1 MDDPNFGVTVH
12 DPTTGQD
19 VVLSEKDVATIKRL
33 RGGKVPNGEYNLHE
47 DWVDFYRC
55 AHSVFLNLIWYSGG
69 SLREGHGGP
78 RSSHFSEQQEQV
90 RFQQADNQGLRQLF
104 LTVSL
109 ELRG

>member
-1 MDDPNFGVTVH
+1 MSIVVAKYLFPSKMDDPNFGVTVH

-55 AHSVFLNLIWYSGG
+55 ATSIFFNL
-69 SLREGHGGP
+69 LFRETQIP
-78 RSSHFSEQQEQV
+78 KSKV
-90 RFQQADNQGLRQLF
+90 
-104 LTVSL
+104 
-109 ELRG
+109 